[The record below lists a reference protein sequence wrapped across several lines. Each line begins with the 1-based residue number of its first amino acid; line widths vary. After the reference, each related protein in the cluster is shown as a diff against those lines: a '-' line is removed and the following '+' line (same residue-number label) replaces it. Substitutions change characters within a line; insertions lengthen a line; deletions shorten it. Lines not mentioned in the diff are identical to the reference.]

1 MMLCTKNSIDFS
13 LDFGFLLLIT
23 VIIIIIKHMTAVHYI
38 LLLWVVD
45 GYFIMVHFAS
55 VLRIFIIMGRCLTKQ
70 IFN

>member
-1 MMLCTKNSIDFS
+1 MMLCIKNSIDFS

-23 VIIIIIKHMTAVHYI
+23 VIIISKHMTAVHYI